1 MKLPDRVLQ
10 MNLSNLSGLTSDVAE
25 VERSAFWF
33 VGVPPCYVEN
43 VAASISRASGDKR
56 STRRIYNVGAIRLP
70 GKSWY
75 LLSAPANQE
84 LQELQGFPD
93 NYSQFRVAFNFGS
106 LEPYL
111 EVVRTF

>member
-70 GKSWY
+70 ERVGTCSQRQQIRNCKNY
-75 LLSAPANQE
+75 R
-84 LQELQGFPD
+84 GFPITTP
-93 NYSQFRVAFNFGS
+93 SFALHLTLAV
-106 LEPYL
+106 
-111 EVVRTF
+111 